1 MVKIMYL
8 DSGIKFTYIYTCI
21 NVRVCVYIIYHR
33 ENEENRSTGDF
44 IKRMQRTYFP
54 RASLQTGFE

>member
-1 MVKIMYL
+1 MYL
-8 DSGIKFTYIYTCI
+8 DSGIKFIYYMC
-21 NVRVCVYIIYHR
+21 VCIIYHR

-54 RASLQTGFE
+54 RASRQTGFE

>member
-1 MVKIMYL
+1 M
-8 DSGIKFTYIYTCI
+8 S
-21 NVRVCVYIIYHR
+21 VCVCVCIIYHR

-54 RASLQTGFE
+54 RASRQTGFE